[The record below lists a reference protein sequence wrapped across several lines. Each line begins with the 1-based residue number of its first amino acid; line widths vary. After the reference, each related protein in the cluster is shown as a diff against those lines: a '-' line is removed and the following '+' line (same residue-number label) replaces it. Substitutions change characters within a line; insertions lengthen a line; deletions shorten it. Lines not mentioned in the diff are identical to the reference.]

1 MQLQRLHGDR
11 FCTFRLHYKHAG
23 LVAYEVSRVE
33 NAKEAEQA
41 HADEQARAAAL
52 GREGKL
58 AKGTQELP
66 RKRVRACESSVP
78 PPRKRVRV
86 KGPGSNRAPP
96 AAIAASVPAAG
107 DGDVL
112 DTVEPPASPAASD
125 SEASFAESLGSLTDY
140 LSDEE
145 AAAPP
150 QANDEELEAGPP
162 QGDGSDASE
171 EGEPQPGPFF
181 DDRTGQVWSKPP
193 GAADRFVL
201 GRISLIKQGTP
212 AEAVSLY
219 CRMHGCSLMRRV
231 TQSPSHQQ
239 TMKWFL
245 DGMSLPR
252 DRNPAVQRRH
262 KDMLSRES

>member
-1 MQLQRLHGDR
+1 VQLQRLHGDR

-52 GREGKL
+52 RREGKL
-58 AKGTQELP
+58 AKGTHELP
-66 RKRVRACESSVP
+66 RKRVRACESSAP

-86 KGPGSNRAPP
+86 KGPGSNRAPVLP
-96 AAIAASVPAAG
+96 TSSQG
-107 DGDVL
+107 DGDVQ
-112 DTVEPPASPAASD
+112 DTVGSPASPAASD

-140 LSDEE
+140 FSDEE

-150 QANDEELEAGPP
+150 QANDEELEAG
-162 QGDGSDASE
+162 SDASE
-171 EGEPQPGPFF
+171 EEEPQPGPYF
-181 DDRTGQVWSKPP
+181 DDRTGQVWSQPP

-231 TQSPSHQQ
+231 IQSPSHQQ

-262 KDMLSRES
+262 KDMLQLS